1 MLLANQRQHFKA
13 LRRCNAGGKRSQG
26 GFLYGRTVCQRIG
39 ERNAEL
45 KRVGTGFNQRIN
57 DFQ

>member
-13 LRRCNAGGKRSQG
+13 LRWCDAGGKRTQS
-26 GFLYGRTVCQRIG
+26 GFLNGWAIGQRIG